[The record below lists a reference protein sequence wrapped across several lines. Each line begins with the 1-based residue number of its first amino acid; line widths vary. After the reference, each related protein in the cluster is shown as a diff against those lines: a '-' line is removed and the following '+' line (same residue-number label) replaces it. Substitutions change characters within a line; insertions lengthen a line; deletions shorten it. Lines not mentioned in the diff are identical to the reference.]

1 MTILDK
7 LTLTNKTKAGATVSP
22 EARVRNKMLVALDV
36 QIAAAEAQANGET
49 YIKRAMRWIT
59 DTETGERV
67 RKEVPVRFNRW
78 HWTDENGS
86 MFIQLRYG
94 NKPLELKKGKPT
106 IELGGENELLPMLR
120 DVRIAIV
127 EGEFD
132 AMLMAAKKERASNWV
147 RSNK

>member
-7 LTLTNKTKAGATVSP
+7 LTLSNKTKAGAVASP
-22 EARVRNKMLVALDV
+22 EIRVRGKMLEGLDV

-49 YIKRAMRWIT
+49 YIKRANRWIT

-78 HWTDENGS
+78 HWRDESGKV
-86 MFIQLRYG
+86 FIQLRYG

-106 IELGGENELLPMLR
+106 IELSGKDELLPTLRGLR
-120 DVRIAIV
+120 DAIT

-132 AMLMAAKKERASNWV
+132 AVLIAAKKERASNWV
-147 RSNK
+147 RSKK